1 MSIGQLEFTPSDGAT
16 DSAPPLSD
24 VEYPCEVCGKEAG
37 PYKGKGRKPKL
48 CEDHKRG
55 ATTKSA
61 TPIRTPGNTNAK
73 LAAQAA
79 DALDQMNGLVA
90 FVAAMAQWEHTGEAI
105 QTGRPTFRDQAYEAL
120 LTDPELCRTILRGG
134 VMSGRVALIMAY
146 GMFGV
151 SVAPVA
157 LMEARQKK
165 LAREEIA

>member
-1 MSIGQLEFTPSDGAT
+1 MTVLDFTPGTT
-16 DSAPPLSD
+16 DEAPPQSD
-24 VEYPCEVCGKEAG
+24 VEFPCRICGREAG
-37 PYKGKGRKPKL
+37 PWKGKGRKPTL
-48 CEDHKRG
+48 CADHKRG
-55 ATTKSA
+55 TASTVKSKQ
-61 TPIRTPGNTNAK
+61 TTPGNTNAK

-90 FVAAMAQWEHTGEAI
+90 FVAAMASWENTGEAI

-157 LMEARQKK
+157 LMEARMKK
-165 LAREEIA
+165 AARAELEES